1 MMKYL
6 ITISLIFCFNVNTFS
21 EPLQIQADKKIFL
34 IHKSKRV
41 FVDKQNRPYIKK
53 KEKSQPVISQKN
65 VSDFI
70 ESGYQK
76 EDLRDYKGALADF
89 NKALLLEPNN
99 TKALY
104 YSGFVKFQME
114 DFGNALTDFSL
125 AIESDTASV
134 ELFYSRGNAYFELK
148 YYKEAISDY
157 SKALALDST
166 DKESYFNRGI
176 ASYYS
181 DEIVSTCKDLQS
193 ALKYGDMEAEAI
205 LKEVC
210 FK

>member
-1 MMKYL
+1 MMKY
-6 ITISLIFCFNVNTFS
+6 IIAISLIFCFNVNTFS
-21 EPLQIQADKKIFL
+21 KPLQIQADKKIFL

-41 FVDKQNRPYIKK
+41 FVEKQSRPYIKK
-53 KEKSQPVISQKN
+53 KEKAQQVIAQKN

-70 ESGYQK
+70 ESGNQK

-114 DFGNALTDFSL
+114 DFGNALTDYSL

-134 ELFYSRGNAYFELK
+134 ELFYVRQ
-148 YYKEAISDY
+148 
-157 SKALALDST
+157 
-166 DKESYFNRGI
+166 
-176 ASYYS
+176 
-181 DEIVSTCKDLQS
+181 C
-193 ALKYGDMEAEAI
+193 I
-205 LKEVC
+205 L
-210 FK
+210 